1 MYSEGMSKSTKNV
14 STTVKTP
21 KSGNS
26 LEKYFGSPDSSKK
39 RKMSSLDLS
48 GNNGSPPSKR
58 QDKDESTPS
67 SEKVCKHLDT
77 QLGDM
82 EKRLEASLSA
92 TLSASITASVTA
104 GLKDLIDTSLQKAMV
119 TMSNRVNEVI
129 EEHPVVVQ
137 HGEQIDSLET
147 ENLILKSKMSKMEDE
162 STHMKKKIASM
173 ESRALSN
180 NLIIKGIPEEEWEKE
195 STTRSK
201 IYSELAKLIENEE
214 SDAQKLKKAK
224 KLEMRNCK
232 RLGRYVP
239 NRARPISAEFVRKED
254 IEFILSKKTGLSK
267 GVYAD
272 REYPAEIEKKRKI
285 LRPILTAAKH
295 STKYK
300 KRCRMEND
308 LTSH

>member
-1 MYSEGMSKSTKNV
+1 MSKNNKTV
-14 STTVKTP
+14 STTVKTL

-48 GNNGSPPSKR
+48 GNNGSPPPKR

-104 GLKDLIDTSLQKAMV
+104 GLKDLIDSSLQKAMV

-137 HGEQIDSLET
+137 HGEQIRLARNGELNSE
-147 ENLILKSKMSKMEDE
+147 IKSKQDGRRIDSY
-162 STHMKKKIASM
+162 
-173 ESRALSN
+173 
-180 NLIIKGIPEEEWEKE
+180 EEEDCNHGEPSSVK
-195 STTRSK
+195 
-201 IYSELAKLIENEE
+201 
-214 SDAQKLKKAK
+214 Q
-224 KLEMRNCK
+224 
-232 RLGRYVP
+232 P
-239 NRARPISAEFVRKED
+239 N
-254 IEFILSKKTGLSK
+254 
-267 GVYAD
+267 
-272 REYPAEIEKKRKI
+272 
-285 LRPILTAAKH
+285 H
-295 STKYK
+295 
-300 KRCRMEND
+300 
-308 LTSH
+308 